1 MNKVQSMSY
10 NKINK
15 GVNGKSAQELV
26 DIWKTVDDSNGLPQQ
41 HKDHDV

>member
-1 MNKVQSMSY
+1 MNKVQSMSD

-26 DIWKTVDDSNGLPQQ
+26 DIWKTVDDSNRLSQR